1 MANSNVEKAMG
12 MTITNVSFQENGEE
26 KCRIKNIDLQI
37 NPGELVMIVGE
48 SGAGKTTLLKLMTGL
63 YKPSNG
69 SIAYYGNEA
78 RLTTVW
84 QEPRFFRTTV
94 KENMY
99 FGEVG
104 LENELE
110 KSAELVNVTPI
121 IRGLPEGL
129 QTVLHKSGEEFSGG
143 ERKRLALLRAIGS
156 NPNFIILDEPTAGL
170 DPGNQEFVWNMIEGL
185 GKRCNENCGDT

>member
-1 MANSNVEKAMG
+1 

-37 NPGELVMIVGE
+37 NPGELVMVVGE

-69 SIAYYGNEA
+69 SVAYYGNEA

-110 KSAELVNVTPI
+110 K
-121 IRGLPEGL
+121 
-129 QTVLHKSGEEFSGG
+129 VLN
-143 ERKRLALLRAIGS
+143 L
-156 NPNFIILDEPTAGL
+156 
-170 DPGNQEFVWNMIEGL
+170 
-185 GKRCNENCGDT
+185 